1 MVAAGEIEGLQ
12 VVAAKSEIGR
22 GRRLIGLPQ
31 CCGSHTYSHGIAHSF
46 GAGRFTSSPN
56 NIGGRSPKRR
66 RARALVAVSAM
77 IGAVMMSRIVKA
89 EIEPSE
95 GAGAVDTVVTI

>member
-1 MVAAGEIEGLQ
+1 
-12 VVAAKSEIGR
+12 
-22 GRRLIGLPQ
+22 
-31 CCGSHTYSHGIAHSF
+31 
-46 GAGRFTSSPN
+46 
-56 NIGGRSPKRR
+56 
-66 RARALVAVSAM
+66 M